1 MRMSDAVESE
11 LYIFRDLARGLAM
24 FGGNE
29 FEPSE
34 IEREDD
40 QIARYE
46 ADCERC
52 ERNYVGPKKEYWP
65 DHN

>member
-1 MRMSDAVESE
+1 MSPSVEIE

-40 QIARYE
+40 QNARYE
-46 ADCERC
+46 AEQERY
-52 ERNYVGPKKEYWP
+52 EREYRGPKKEYWP